1 MPINAHN
8 LHSSYAR
15 NGYGE
20 IFDGMA
26 FVQQP
31 KLTVEI
37 GVLEGYS
44 AHHLSKWSERLVLL
58 DLFEMC
64 SFKHAHFEDVVEKF
78 PNAEVKYFDFYRDPC
93 QYQNIDL
100 LHIDIANTGDTYK
113 RFLSEWYP
121 NLSQGGIALLEGGS
135 EERDNY
141 WWMKAFKKT
150 PIADGLTAFT
160 EAGVKFHVMQKF
172 PSLTI
177 VRK

>member
-1 MPINAHN
+1 MIDPNK
-8 LHSSYAR
+8 LQSSYYK
-15 NGYGE
+15 NNYGE
-20 IFDGMA
+20 VFDGMA
-26 FVQQP
+26 FVHHP

-44 AHHLSKWSERLVLL
+44 AFHLNKWTEKLVLL
-58 DLFEMC
+58 DLFDQC
-64 SFKHAHFEDVVEKF
+64 TFKHAHYEDITEKF
-78 PNAEVKYFDFYRDPC
+78 PEAEVKYFDFYRDPC
-93 QYQNIDL
+93 QYKNIDL

-121 NLSQGGIALLEGGS
+121 NLPEGGIALLEGGS

-150 PIADGLTAFT
+150 PIAEGLKAF
-160 EAGVKFHVMQKF
+160 ELAGVKFQVMQKF